1 MMEKRLL
8 IYKTALLIIG
18 SIVAAY
24 GIMLAMGAGFGGATL
39 AVLWQGMSVTFGMSL
54 GMASFIVAAAMLII
68 SLFYDRRQINAG
80 TIVYQIIYSFF
91 VDVFAKI
98 NVYPEQAWLRLA
110 VMCVGIIIFAAGTGA
125 YAAADLGKGSYEALT
140 FSLAEK
146 NNWPVKTVR
155 TALDALLV
163 VSGVHC
169 PYSTGCFIGC
179 FRRAAWR
186 KVWHMYSVYCFV
198 FGTCY
203 SAQRRILQF
212 DAGKSGA

>member
-155 TALDALLV
+155 TALDAL
-163 VSGVHC
+163 
-169 PYSTGCFIGC
+169 FGC

>member
-54 GMASFIVAAAMLII
+54 GMDSFIVAAAMLII

-146 NNWPVKTVR
+146 ITGPSKLSVQHWMLCWLFPACCLEESLAYVQCLLFCVR
-155 TALDALLV
+155 DLLF
-163 VSGVHC
+163 S
-169 PYSTGCFIGC
+169 
-179 FRRAAWR
+179 AAPNFA
-186 KVWHMYSVYCFV
+186 V
-198 FGTCY
+198 
-203 SAQRRILQF
+203 
-212 DAGKSGA
+212 

>member
-54 GMASFIVAAAMLII
+54 GMASFIAAAAMLII

-91 VDVFAKI
+91 VDVLPKLMFI
-98 NVYPEQAWLRLA
+98 PNRLG
-110 VMCVGIIIFAAGTGA
+110 CVWQ
-125 YAAADLGKGSYEALT
+125 LCALV
-140 FSLAEK
+140 L
-146 NNWPVKTVR
+146 
-155 TALDALLV
+155 
-163 VSGVHC
+163 
-169 PYSTGCFIGC
+169 
-179 FRRAAWR
+179 
-186 KVWHMYSVYCFV
+186 
-198 FGTCY
+198 
-203 SAQRRILQF
+203 
-212 DAGKSGA
+212 

>member
-98 NVYPEQAWLRLA
+98 NVYSEQAWLRLA

-125 YAAADLGKGSYEALT
+125 YAAADLAKVLM
-140 FSLAEK
+140 
-146 NNWPVKTVR
+146 
-155 TALDALLV
+155 
-163 VSGVHC
+163 
-169 PYSTGCFIGC
+169 
-179 FRRAAWR
+179 RR
-186 KVWHMYSVYCFV
+186 
-198 FGTCY
+198 
-203 SAQRRILQF
+203 
-212 DAGKSGA
+212 

>member
-1 MMEKRLL
+1 M
-8 IYKTALLIIG
+8 
-18 SIVAAY
+18 AAPF
-24 GIMLAMGAGFGGATL
+24 AAAGGRGVISCVFA
-39 AVLWQGMSVTFGMSL
+39 
-54 GMASFIVAAAMLII
+54 FIVAAAMLII

-163 VSGVHC
+163 VSGVLLGGKFGICTVFTVLCSGLVIQRSAEFCSLMLAKAAH
-169 PYSTGCFIGC
+169 
-179 FRRAAWR
+179 RA
-186 KVWHMYSVYCFV
+186 
-198 FGTCY
+198 
-203 SAQRRILQF
+203 
-212 DAGKSGA
+212 D

>member
-1 MMEKRLL
+1 MMKKRLL

-163 VSGVHC
+163 VSGVLLGGKFGICTVFTVLCSGLVIQHSAEFC
-169 PYSTGCFIGC
+169 SLMLAKAAH
-179 FRRAAWR
+179 RA
-186 KVWHMYSVYCFV
+186 
-198 FGTCY
+198 
-203 SAQRRILQF
+203 
-212 DAGKSGA
+212 D

>member
-80 TIVYQIIYSFF
+80 TIVYQIIYSFSLMYLPKLMF
-91 VDVFAKI
+91 I
-98 NVYPEQAWLRLA
+98 PNRLG
-110 VMCVGIIIFAAGTGA
+110 CVWQ
-125 YAAADLGKGSYEALT
+125 LCALV
-140 FSLAEK
+140 L
-146 NNWPVKTVR
+146 
-155 TALDALLV
+155 
-163 VSGVHC
+163 
-169 PYSTGCFIGC
+169 
-179 FRRAAWR
+179 
-186 KVWHMYSVYCFV
+186 
-198 FGTCY
+198 
-203 SAQRRILQF
+203 
-212 DAGKSGA
+212 

>member
-146 NNWPVKTVR
+146 KLARQN
-155 TALDALLV
+155 
-163 VSGVHC
+163 C

>member
-146 NNWPVKTVR
+146 ITGPSN
-155 TALDALLV
+155 
-163 VSGVHC
+163 C

>member
-80 TIVYQIIYSFF
+80 TIIYQIIYSFSLMYLPKLMF
-91 VDVFAKI
+91 I
-98 NVYPEQAWLRLA
+98 TNRLG
-110 VMCVGIIIFAAGTGA
+110 CVWQ
-125 YAAADLGKGSYEALT
+125 LCALV
-140 FSLAEK
+140 L
-146 NNWPVKTVR
+146 
-155 TALDALLV
+155 
-163 VSGVHC
+163 
-169 PYSTGCFIGC
+169 
-179 FRRAAWR
+179 
-186 KVWHMYSVYCFV
+186 
-198 FGTCY
+198 
-203 SAQRRILQF
+203 
-212 DAGKSGA
+212 

>member
-140 FSLAEK
+140 FSLAE
-146 NNWPVKTVR
+146 N
-155 TALDALLV
+155 
-163 VSGVHC
+163 C

-198 FGTCY
+198 FGNCY
-203 SAQRRILQF
+203 SVQRRILQF